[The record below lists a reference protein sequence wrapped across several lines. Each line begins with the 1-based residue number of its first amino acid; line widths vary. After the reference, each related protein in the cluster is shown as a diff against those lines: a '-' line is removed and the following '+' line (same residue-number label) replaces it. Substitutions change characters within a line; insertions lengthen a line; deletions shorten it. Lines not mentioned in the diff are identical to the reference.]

1 MGTASWSNSVTN
13 TLAVS
18 MKAGVNFLGA
28 GVEVETGITIQGQTS
43 RSLSNAMSSSWST
56 STQSKYTLPF
66 QADGFLWQWQ
76 IRTEL
81 RNRQVTQSNGREFA
95 VTIGPWEPQRCLP
108 GYKTDGLKHQD
119 CLPPACE
126 LFG

>member
-18 MKAGVNFLGA
+18 MKAGVGFLGA
-28 GVEVETGITIQGQTS
+28 SVEVETGITIQGQTS
-43 RSLSNAMSSSWST
+43 RSHSNAMSSSWT
-56 STQSKYTLPF
+56 ESTQSWYTLPF

-81 RNRQVTQSNGREFA
+81 RNRQVTQSNSREFA
-95 VTIGPWEPQRCLP
+95 VTNGPLQPPRCLP
-108 GYKTDGLKHQD
+108 GYNGRLEAPDLL
-119 CLPPACE
+119 LPRIR
-126 LFG
+126 